1 MKKKSKSSGERG
13 ISFDTVGRLARA
25 LPGVEESTSYGTRS
39 LKVDRTLFARLRED
53 GETLALNERSVVLLS
68 LAPTNDA
75 PGPRKAATD
84 STKKDS
90 TKTPAKPAPKKASP
104 PSKKAEKDTTPVD
117 LTVELEDRDGV
128 IARLPLS
135 AFGIPRRP
143 LDVHVL
149 RRAAREKQNF
159 RNLFELVPQTYVMPI
174 ADFQRAEPRFSA
186 SRLRAIRLVFD
197 RLVAGTVI
205 VDDVGV
211 ANPDPAFL
219 AHAVMK

>member
-1 MKKKSKSSGERG
+1 MNTNAVWLGWNNKIAGDDTTKRG
-13 ISFDTVGRLARA
+13 TPARFTVSISD
-25 LPGVEESTSYGTRS
+25 S
-39 LKVDRTLFARLRED
+39 LSNA
-53 GETLALNERSVVLLS
+53 LALNERSVVMLS

-90 TKTPAKPAPKKASP
+90 TKTPTKPAPKKASP

-135 AFGIPRRP
+135 AFGVPRRP

-159 RNLFELVPQTYVMPI
+159 RNTFELVPQTYVMPI
-174 ADFQRAEPRFSA
+174 ADFQRAAPPFTA

-219 AHAVMK
+219 AHAVHAVMK